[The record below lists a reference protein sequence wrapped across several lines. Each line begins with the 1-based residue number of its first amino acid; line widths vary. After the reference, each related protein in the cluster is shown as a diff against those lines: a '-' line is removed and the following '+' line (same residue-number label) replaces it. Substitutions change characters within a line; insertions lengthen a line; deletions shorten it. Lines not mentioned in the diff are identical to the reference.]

1 MELPGHEIPQKSE
14 STNRPPVGVF
24 LATTVV
30 IFFLTLGVADFVGFV
45 PNYLDGSTSLT
56 AGGSASKVALSN
68 LPQLGDEKG
77 VLPERITAPSI
88 NLDLPVQNPAT
99 RDIPSLD
106 SALQNGPVRYIDSA
120 ELGEKGN
127 MLVFAHSSHLPIVRN
142 QMFKAFNRISELKE
156 GDSISV
162 FGAGKEY
169 VYKVS
174 KVRQT
179 DASEEIIDLSPKNGT
194 RLTLSTC
201 DTFGK
206 KSARFVVEAD
216 FVDSLPSGI

>member
-1 MELPGHEIPQKSE
+1 MEPQNLLPE
-14 STNRPPVGVF
+14 NRKPPVGVF
-24 LATTVV
+24 LSATIV
-30 IFFLTLGVADFVGFV
+30 IFFLTLGAADFVGFV
-45 PNYLDGSTSLT
+45 PNYLDEGKKVSL
-56 AGGSASKVALSN
+56 SD
-68 LPQLGDEKG
+68 LPQLSEESG

-99 RDIPSLD
+99 RDVPMLD
-106 SALQNGPVRYIDSA
+106 SALKNGPVRYVDSA
-120 ELGEKGN
+120 SLGEKGN
-127 MLVFAHSSHLPIVRN
+127 ILIFAHSSHLPIVRN

-162 FGAGKEY
+162 FGGGYEY

-206 KSARFVVEAD
+206 KSARWVVEAD
-216 FVDSLPSGI
+216 FVTVIPKVR